1 MANSQVK
8 RVVPE
13 DQNKMK
19 SLVEAGM
26 LDYGQVKS
34 KLFATV
40 ERLQGAVREET
51 GKGLVDTKTKLE
63 EEAFNL
69 VILGQFK
76 RGKSTF
82 INALL
87 GESILPTAI
96 VPLTS
101 VVTIL
106 RYGPKL
112 KVEVAYLDERRDEV
126 DLSAL
131 PAYITERENPRNKK
145 GVKEVTVFYPSEYLK
160 GGVRIIDTPGA
171 GSVYSHNTD
180 VAYAYLPHVDAAIF
194 VTSADPPLSNSEHQF
209 LIDIRSFVDKL
220 FFILNKIDQVSEAD
234 RNEALEFSTH
244 IIEEDVGKGKVKIHP
259 LSARWA
265 LDGKRQGDNGLL
277 QKSLLPD
284 FERRLQDFL
293 VHDKGR
299 VFLRAIISNL
309 LKLVSDET
317 VSFQLEQKAIKLPL
331 EELTR
336 KISRFEEE
344 MKTIGKD
351 REHKEYLLK
360 GHLGKIISQ
369 MEAEISHFQKE
380 RLPVLQNELEKEYL
394 RKIEQGG
401 GNLRGELEQFVFD
414 SIQTTFNAWRQRLTE
429 KISARLEE
437 AHLDFATKTNQTTE
451 RILALTSDI
460 FELKLKPFTSVETL
474 SKKSDFYFL
483 LKDDPV
489 GLELVQLAVTSALPK
504 FIAKKMILKNMQTA
518 VAELLDRHCGRVR
531 YDLVNRLNKTVKDF
545 QQILNEKIDL
555 TLEGI
560 RLSFQKAL
568 AMHQKSDSDVKE
580 NLAQISQKLG
590 SISTIREELLA
601 LRTAV
606 DKGLAHDS

>member
-1 MANSQVK
+1 
-8 RVVPE
+8 
-13 DQNKMK
+13 
-19 SLVEAGM
+19 M

-34 KLFATV
+34 SLFATI
-40 ERLQGAVREET
+40 ERLQGVVRQET
-51 GKGLVDTKTKLE
+51 RKGLSETRTKLE
-63 EEAFNL
+63 EETFNL

-106 RYGPKL
+106 RYGPQL
-112 KVEVAYLDERRDEV
+112 KVEVQYLDERRQEV
-126 DLSAL
+126 ELSGL

-180 VAYAYLPHVDAAIF
+180 VAYAYLPYVDAAVF

-209 LIDIRSFVDKL
+209 LTDIRSFVDKL

-234 RNEALEFSTH
+234 RHEAMEFTTR
-244 IIEEDVGKGKVKIHP
+244 IIEESVGKGKVKIHP

-265 LDGKRQGDNGLL
+265 LDGKKQGDNGLL
-277 QKSLLPD
+277 QASLLPD
-284 FERRLQDFL
+284 FELRLQDFL
-293 VHDKGR
+293 VHDKGK
-299 VFLRAIISNL
+299 VFLQAIINNL
-309 LKLVSDET
+309 FKLVSDET
-317 VSFQLEQKAIKLPL
+317 ISFQLEQEAIKLPL
-331 EELTR
+331 ADLTR
-336 KISRFEEE
+336 KISQFEEE
-344 MKTIGKD
+344 MKTISKD
-351 REHKEYLLK
+351 REENEYLLK

-369 MEAEISHFQKE
+369 LDGELSGFKKE
-380 RLPVLQNELEKEYL
+380 RLPVLQEALEKEYL
-394 RKIEQGG
+394 LKSEHGR
-401 GNLRGELEQFVFD
+401 GNLREELEQFVFN
-414 SIQTTFNAWRQRLTE
+414 SIQETFTAWRLELTG

-437 AHLDFATKTNQTTE
+437 AHLEFATKTNQTIE

-531 YDLVNRLNKTVKDF
+531 YDLVNRLTRTVKEF
-545 QQILNEKIDL
+545 QQNLNEKIDL
-555 TLEGI
+555 TLAGI
-560 RLSFQKAL
+560 RISFQKAL
-568 AMHQKSDSDVKE
+568 ALHQSSKEDVEYNLGELAKRIDSV
-580 NLAQISQKLG
+580 AI
-590 SISTIREELLA
+590 IRDELLA
-601 LRTAV
+601 YNSAIEQ
-606 DKGLAHDS
+606 AFQ